1 MLTFWGGA
9 IFRAGQS
16 PHATSARDKLAEWY
30 DSRLLERTRALYA
43 DDYAMLQRLGVD
55 L

>member
-1 MLTFWGGA
+1 MSQLANRSVEALRGVG
-9 IFRAGQS
+9 
-16 PHATSARDKLAEWY
+16 PKLRDKLAEWY